1 MQLMHFHT
9 LRSGVQ
15 VNASPAPERVLVAT
29 EGKLR
34 DLLTR
39 SGLFDNVEV
48 EHTDDPDQLVAGLCQ
63 FRRHLSEYAV
73 AEAVEQIWDD
83 GLAFPFWEIHSTE
96 VDDAYVE
103 FHGATR
109 ESTVGR
115 YVTVHLVAQRTPVPA
130 QRGPL
135 A

>member
-9 LRSGVQ
+9 LRTGVQ

-29 EGKLR
+29 ESKLQE
-34 DLLTR
+34 LLTR

-48 EHTDDPDQLVAGLCQ
+48 GHTDDPDELVVGLCQ
-63 FRRHLSEYAV
+63 FRQYVSEYAV
-73 AEAVEQIWDD
+73 AEAIEQLWDD
-83 GLAFPFWEIHSTE
+83 GVRSPFWEVHATT
-96 VDDAYVE
+96 VDEGYVE

-109 ESTVGR
+109 ESAVGH
-115 YVTVHLVAQRTPVPA
+115 YTTVHLVAQRTPVPA
-130 QRGPL
+130 QRGPV